1 MKLEFFHLFR
11 QLTHKFHGEDDVKVF
26 LDIFNTFRYLDPHIW
41 FKWTN
46 KPKEWMTANKFFI
59 NTAYLQQEGS
69 VLICQHKDKQY
80 YNIKNTNR
88 TLHMC
93 ELHDLHLN
101 KEFYT
106 KLEDEKHGKNQD
118 LNI

>member
-1 MKLEFFHLFR
+1 
-11 QLTHKFHGEDDVKVF
+11 
-26 LDIFNTFRYLDPHIW
+26 
-41 FKWTN
+41 
-46 KPKEWMTANKFFI
+46 
-59 NTAYLQQEGS
+59 
-69 VLICQHKDKQY
+69 
-80 YNIKNTNR
+80 
-88 TLHMC
+88 MC